1 LLYHSSGLD
10 CLRKHQEK
18 HCFPCENL
26 HLWSEILHFD
36 ATPSCPKPILTP
48 LIRTSQKLWGFQ
60 GGHSI
65 PCHHRDSVASLL
77 LQNQWLGC
85 GFHTSAQKKW
95 RKQME
100 CHFMAKKEAKNHLK
114 SIKCQMIQSLFGKG
128 QIVWSTFDP
137 YQALDGDVFF
147 QGSKQL
153 RKYAKSW
160 PIHPLHSM
168 ILNVTHWNQLNQ
180 P

>member
-1 LLYHSSGLD
+1 
-10 CLRKHQEK
+10 
-18 HCFPCENL
+18 
-26 HLWSEILHFD
+26 
-36 ATPSCPKPILTP
+36 
-48 LIRTSQKLWGFQ
+48 
-60 GGHSI
+60 
-65 PCHHRDSVASLL
+65 
-77 LQNQWLGC
+77 
-85 GFHTSAQKKW
+85 
-95 RKQME
+95 
-100 CHFMAKKEAKNHLK
+100 MAKKEAKNHLK

-153 RKYAKSW
+153 RKSAKSW